1 MVSVGSN
8 LVVMRQYLVWL
19 QLPVS
24 LRIASLLPSPIVSLL
39 LTSLTVHVQGGSSH
53 GCGPDTIISHHGV
66 KFRIGIANI
75 SQHEAP
81 LANRI
86 VTSLT
91 LMTLTTRPGSM
102 VPVSAS

>member
-24 LRIASLLPSPIVSLL
+24 LSIASLLPSPIVSLL
-39 LTSLTVHVQGGSSH
+39 LTSLTAHVQRGALMVVAPIQSFRTTVSSSALVL
-53 GCGPDTIISHHGV
+53 PI
-66 KFRIGIANI
+66 FRNTRP
-75 SQHEAP
+75 P